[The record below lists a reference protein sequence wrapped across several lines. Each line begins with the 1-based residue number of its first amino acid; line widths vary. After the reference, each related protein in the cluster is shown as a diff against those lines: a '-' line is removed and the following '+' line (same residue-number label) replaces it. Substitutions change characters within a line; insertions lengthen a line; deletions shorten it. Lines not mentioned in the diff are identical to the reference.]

1 METLILGGIAVA
13 VSIGWG
19 IDSLRSLKRMQ
30 KDLKIQLA
38 NEKLIYD
45 LQREKARVYDEAATL
60 RVRLCRETEK
70 LNSEREQTGKLKEK
84 VKALEAQ
91 NSELNSDLLEAQN
104 KLKTAHNNLR
114 IMMVEFN
121 RAKQREAQK

>member
-30 KDLKIQLA
+30 KVRAILLA

-45 LQREKARVYDEAATL
+45 MQREKAIVYDEAATL
-60 RVRLCRETEK
+60 QERLCRETEK
-70 LNSEREQTGKLKEK
+70 LNSERELNRKLKEI
-84 VKALEAQ
+84 VKALEAE
-91 NSELNSDLLEAQN
+91 NSKLTQDLVEAQN

-114 IMMVEFN
+114 IMMVEYN
-121 RAKQREAQK
+121 RRKKGEK

>member
-19 IDSLRSLKRMQ
+19 VDLLRSIKCMQ
-30 KDLKIQLA
+30 KVREIQLA
-38 NEKLIYD
+38 NKKLIYD
-45 LQREKARVYDEAATL
+45 LQREKETVYDEAATL

-70 LNSEREQTGKLKEK
+70 LNSERELTGKLKEI
-84 VKALEAQ
+84 VKTLEAE
-91 NSELNSDLLEAQN
+91 NSQLNGDLLEAKN

-114 IMMVEFN
+114 IMMVEYN
-121 RAKQREAQK
+121 RWKKGKK